1 MAPEMLSFTERSS
14 ASDMFSFGLTFYEI
28 CLVPSPRA
36 NLPVQGDLWLG
47 LREGR
52 VPSMHTEFATRPAA
66 LIDLLMAC
74 LVPAPEQ
81 RATAAELL
89 VLPDLTRVGHICM
102 SENEESQDP
111 ILLSLPVAL
120 AGPRGNVARTASF
133 TMMQQ
138 PQLGGRPV
146 SFSRAFESVPPIDLN
161 ACEQKRQN
169 ATTPN
174 ADLCTPTHLDSTPY
188 NSMFRFRPGVPR

>member
-1 MAPEMLSFTERSS
+1 
-14 ASDMFSFGLTFYEI
+14 MFSFGLTFYEI

-52 VPSMHTEFATRPAA
+52 IPSVQTEFATRPAA
-66 LIDLLMAC
+66 LNDLLMAC
-74 LVPAPEQ
+74 LAPAPEQ

-89 VLPDLTRVGHICM
+89 VLTDLTRVGNICM

-111 ILLSLPVAL
+111 ILSSLPVAL
-120 AGPRGNVARTASF
+120 AGPPANVGRTESF
-133 TMMQQ
+133 TMVQ
-138 PQLGGRPV
+138 PQLGSRPV
-146 SFSRAFESVPPIDLN
+146 SFSRAFEGAPSIDLS

-174 ADLCTPTHLDSTPY
+174 SDLCTPTHLDSTSY
-188 NSMFRFRPGVPR
+188 NSMFRFRPGVVPR